1 MLGSAPGDV
10 VRDSSRVHAILRRAS
25 SQSRARQARD
35 RVSGASNVRVGGC
48 VEVLALGRELFN
60 QPAQLGHAGFGGA
73 DRQAVLTTGVAAG
86 LSRVEP
92 VLHGSRQQAIRD
104 VPQVRLVVTVGDLVA
119 EVDGTAE
126 GLVERFGVFD
136 LRIRGHNGQCRQGTS
151 RNDTRQTRRNAV
163 EMYKNCL

>member
-1 MLGSAPGDV
+1 MLGSALADV

-73 DRQAVLTTGVAAG
+73 DRQAVLAAGVAAG

-92 VLHGSRQQAIRD
+92 VLHGSRKQAIRD
-104 VPQVRLVVTVGDLVA
+104 VPQVGFVVAVRDLVA
-119 EVDGTAE
+119 EVDGTTE
-126 GLVERFGVFD
+126 GLVERFEVFD
-136 LRIRGHNGQCRQGTS
+136 LRVGGHVGKGSQETR
-151 RNDTRQTRRNAV
+151 RNDTRPTRRNAV
-163 EMYKNCL
+163 